1 MVYNQPKGSKTSP
14 GKVLIKIRLS
24 ELTDLAL
31 DEEVSLSVRPSV
43 RLSMSVRLFARPPTQ
58 LEEPKLRTLWLNKI
72 SRVEKIEQNGKI
84 VTKLWTPSKSSKLC
98 SCHFEE
104 PPQAKS
110 RKKWFQIPSIFSH
123 RPASSKPSRKAPK
136 ERQVSNQNVK
146 RALYTAVPIGAVID
160 DAGIV
165 DRDSCADV
173 EVPDTADI
181 ITEAVQ
187 LAGHDYLI
195 TEEDKE
201 SFKLLESNK
210 DLAGVIQER
219 ERLQTCEYD
228 LKKLKAS
235 GQVLEVNELRNNDKL
250 FRYCTGLKNEVF
262 DSLYKYLE
270 P

>member
-1 MVYNQPKGSKTSP
+1 MHFKSFVVIRTLEYRLKYYPT
-14 GKVLIKIRLS
+14 IRL
-24 ELTDLAL
+24 
-31 DEEVSLSVRPSV
+31 
-43 RLSMSVRLFARPPTQ
+43 M
-58 LEEPKLRTLWLNKI
+58 
-72 SRVEKIEQNGKI
+72 
-84 VTKLWTPSKSSKLC
+84 
-98 SCHFEE
+98 E

-146 RALYTAVPIGAVID
+146 RALYTAVPICTPERIPCEQGAVID